1 MSGSPFHPGELEAQ
15 ARAGGGSRGSGPGW
29 PSRNRVCEPAAQP
42 RQRRHHVRQSA
53 GIRPRRPPELRQLPP
68 VHPAARLPHRFSR
81 LATPGDPA
89 APCRERRRSS
99 GMVRRRA
106 PSPEPSA
113 SGSFASVGP
122 GASAACSPCAG
133 PFARSTYREPGTSTP
148 SCARSPPRRANQ
160 TRTLRGMECRSSIP
174 HASLAPE
181 GIRRV
186 APAGRLGRRDRPAC
200 ETRGRA
206 P

>member
-1 MSGSPFHPGELEAQ
+1 VIEKGAHLWREMLRARGHELHWQ
-15 ARAGGGSRGSGPGW
+15 RGRLVLGQEPTPLRRKRHSKGPG
-29 PSRNRVCEPAAQP
+29 RVE
-42 RQRRHHVRQSA
+42 VK
-53 GIRPRRPPELRQLPP
+53 I
-68 VHPAARLPHRFSR
+68 HPAARLPHRFSR
-81 LATPGDPA
+81 LASPGDPA

-113 SGSFASVGP
+113 SGAFASIGP

>member
-1 MSGSPFHPGELEAQ
+1 MTAPRDRERRAPLARDAARSWSRVALAKGAARTRAGADTLASEAPLQGTRPGGSEDTSSRATSAPLQQ
-15 ARAGGGSRGSGPGW
+15 ARD
-29 PSRNRVCEPAAQP
+29 
-42 RQRRHHVRQSA
+42 
-53 GIRPRRPPELRQLPP
+53 
-68 VHPAARLPHRFSR
+68 
-81 LATPGDPA
+81 PGDPA

-113 SGSFASVGP
+113 SGAFASIGP